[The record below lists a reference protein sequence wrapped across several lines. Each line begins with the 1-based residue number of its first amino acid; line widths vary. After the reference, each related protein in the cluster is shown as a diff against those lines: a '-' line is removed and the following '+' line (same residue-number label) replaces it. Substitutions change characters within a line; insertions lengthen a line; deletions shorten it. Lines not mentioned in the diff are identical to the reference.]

1 MFSNKMI
8 AGILIPVVLEQ
19 LLNSIM
25 GTADTMMVSNI
36 GSAAISAVSLV
47 DSINI
52 LVIQAFS
59 ALAAGGAIVCSQYI
73 GQQNKKMAN
82 ESARQ
87 VLFIITAISIAVSV
101 LCLGFKKPLLRLIF
115 GSVEADV
122 MRASETYFFYTA
134 ISFPFIAAYDS
145 AASIFRAQEN
155 TKGPMLISM
164 ISNAMNI
171 VGNAI
176 MIWIFHMGVA
186 GAAISTLVS
195 RIFCA
200 VVVLIQLR
208 KDRQPIVVRAYLKI
222 CPDWAMIRR
231 ILGIGIPSGV
241 ENSMFQLGKLAIQS
255 TVSTLGTTAIA
266 AQAKDVNT
274 IFGAMIV
281 GGIVAIVVGLTI
293 KQIRKVFPP
302 LVIGTVI
309 FAIGLSLYKTA
320 INYMAGNSANT
331 YEVIVEQRGQTA
343 ALVYGSWQNWLVSLV
358 TLAIVIGLNHY
369 GKGLFKLASILIG
382 LVCGYVLALCF
393 GMVDFSALSSAGWF
407 QLPQPFA
414 FGVKF
419 DISAIIPLAI
429 LFLVNSIQAMGDLS
443 ATTSGG
449 MDRLPT
455 DQELNGGI
463 IGYGISNIVS
473 ACFGCPPTA
482 TYSQNV
488 GIVGSTKVVARK
500 VFSLSAFI
508 LLIAGLIPKFSA
520 LLRTIPQCVLGGAV
534 ASVFAGIAM
543 TGIKLLVSEGMSTRN
558 TTVAGLSIAIGM
570 GVSLS
575 NGCLNQMTST
585 IYDGLGMTMGLENFQ
600 SIKAF
605 FDMFHFK

>member
-1 MFSNKMI
+1 MKEKKSEAPRRGNEELFKWDGNPTFGQI
-8 AGILIPVVLEQ
+8 LPLAAQHVLAAVVGCVTPAILVANAANNAGGNVNMGLLIQ
-19 LLNSIM
+19 M
-25 GTADTMMVSNI
+25 
-36 GSAAISAVSLV
+36 SLV
-47 DSINI
+47 FAALSTFLQLYGNKIH
-52 LVIQAFS
+52 LGSGLPVI
-59 ALAAGGAIVCSQYI
+59 I
-73 GQQNKKMAN
+73 G
-82 ESARQ
+82 
-87 VLFIITAISIAVSV
+87 VS
-101 LCLGFKKPLLRLIF
+101 F
-115 GSVEADV
+115 
-122 MRASETYFFYTA
+122 
-134 ISFPFIAAYDS
+134 AYVP
-145 AASIFRAQEN
+145 
-155 TKGPMLISM
+155 TM
-164 ISNAMNI
+164 
-171 VGNAI
+171 
-176 MIWIFHMGVA
+176 
-186 GAAISTLVS
+186 
-195 RIFCA
+195 
-200 VVVLIQLR
+200 
-208 KDRQPIVVRAYLKI
+208 
-222 CPDWAMIRR
+222 
-231 ILGIGIPSGV
+231 
-241 ENSMFQLGKLAIQS
+241 
-255 TVSTLGTTAIA
+255 TAIA
-266 AQAKDVNT
+266 AQAQDVNT

-281 GGIVAIVVGLTI
+281 GGIVAIIVGLTI

-393 GMVDFSALSSAGWF
+393 GMVDFSALSNAGWF

-429 LFLVNSIQAMGDLS
+429 LFLVNSIQAMGDFS

-488 GIVGSTKVVARK
+488 GIVTTTKVINRCVLGLAAVILGVAGI
-500 VFSLSAFI
+500 V
-508 LLIAGLIPKFSA
+508 PKFSA
-520 LLRTIPQCVLGGAV
+520 LLTTIPQCVLGGATV
-534 ASVFAGIAM
+534 SVFASIAM
-543 TGIKLLVSEGMSTRN
+543 TGMKLVASAEMDYRN
-558 TTVAGLSIAIGM
+558 SSIVGLAAAIGV
-570 GVSLS
+570 GVSQASAALAS
-575 NGCLNQMTST
+575 LPDWVTTIFGKSPVVLATLIAVVLNVILPKSRVERKEEEK
-585 IYDGLGMTMGLENFQ
+585 LKKEVKEK
-600 SIKAF
+600 IKQDHEE
-605 FDMFHFK
+605 FDQQ

>member
-1 MFSNKMI
+1 MKR
-8 AGILIPVVLEQ
+8 G
-19 LLNSIM
+19 
-25 GTADTMMVSNI
+25 
-36 GSAAISAVSLV
+36 
-47 DSINI
+47 
-52 LVIQAFS
+52 
-59 ALAAGGAIVCSQYI
+59 
-73 GQQNKKMAN
+73 
-82 ESARQ
+82 
-87 VLFIITAISIAVSV
+87 
-101 LCLGFKKPLLRLIF
+101 
-115 GSVEADV
+115 
-122 MRASETYFFYTA
+122 
-134 ISFPFIAAYDS
+134 
-145 AASIFRAQEN
+145 SIFELNGIPKFQEAL
-155 TKGPMLISM
+155 PLALQHVV
-164 ISNAMNI
+164 AMI
-171 VGNAI
+171 VGCVTPAI
-176 MIWIFHMGVA
+176 IVA
-186 GAAISTLVS
+186 GAVGGDGLRAKDRVILIQASLVVSALSTLLQLFPIGKKKGFTLGSGLPMIMGVSFAYVPSMQAIAEGYGIST
-195 RIFCA
+195 
-200 VVVLIQLR
+200 
-208 KDRQPIVVRAYLKI
+208 
-222 CPDWAMIRR
+222 
-231 ILGIGIPSGV
+231 ILG
-241 ENSMFQLGKLAIQS
+241 
-255 TVSTLGTTAIA
+255 
-266 AQAKDVNT
+266 AQ
-274 IFGAMIV
+274 IV
-281 GGIVAIVVGLTI
+281 GGIVAIIMGLLV
-293 KQIRKVFPP
+293 KKIRAFFPP
-302 LVIGTVI
+302 LITGTVV
-309 FAIGLSLYKTA
+309 FTIGLSLYPTA
-320 INYMAGNSANT
+320 INYMAGGTSNSD
-331 YEVIVEQRGQTA
+331 
-343 ALVYGSWQNWLVSLV
+343 YGSWQNWLVSLV

-393 GMVDFSALSSAGWF
+393 GMVDFSALSNAGWF

-429 LFLVNSIQAMGDLS
+429 LFLVNSIQAMGDFS

-600 SIKAF
+600 SIINNTFASSPVVLATIFAVILNLVLPKDPKPEA
-605 FDMFHFK
+605 K

>member
-1 MFSNKMI
+1 MNTTSK
-8 AGILIPVVLEQ
+8 E
-19 LLNSIM
+19 
-25 GTADTMMVSNI
+25 
-36 GSAAISAVSLV
+36 GSLFELDGVPKLS
-47 DSINI
+47 
-52 LVIQAFS
+52 QAFPL
-59 ALAAGGAIVCSQYI
+59 ALQ
-73 GQQNKKMAN
+73 
-82 ESARQ
+82 
-87 VLFIITAISIAVSV
+87 
-101 LCLGFKKPLLRLIF
+101 
-115 GSVEADV
+115 
-122 MRASETYFFYTA
+122 
-134 ISFPFIAAYDS
+134 
-145 AASIFRAQEN
+145 
-155 TKGPMLISM
+155 
-164 ISNAMNI
+164 
-171 VGNAI
+171 
-176 MIWIFHMGVA
+176 H
-186 GAAISTLVS
+186 
-195 RIFCA
+195 
-200 VVVLIQLR
+200 VV
-208 KDRQPIVVRAYLKI
+208 
-222 CPDWAMIRR
+222 
-231 ILGIGIPSGV
+231 
-241 ENSMFQLGKLAIQS
+241 
-255 TVSTLGTTAIA
+255 
-266 AQAKDVNT
+266 
-274 IFGAMIV
+274 AMIV
-281 GGIVAIVVGLTI
+281 GCVTPAIIISGAAGLETADRVLLIQASLVVSALATLLQLFPIGKRTGFHLGAGLPVIFGVSFAYVPSMQAIADQGGIPAILGAQIVGGICAILVGLTI
-293 KQIRKVFPP
+293 KKIRKFFPP
-302 LVIGTVI
+302 LIAGPVVFT
-309 FAIGLSLYKTA
+309 IGLSLYPTA
-320 INYMAGNSANT
+320 INYMAGGTGSAT
-331 YEVIVEQRGQTA
+331 
-343 ALVYGSWQNWLVSLV
+343 YGSWQNWLVSLV

-393 GMVDFSALSSAGWF
+393 GMVDFSALSNAGWF

-429 LFLVNSIQAMGDLS
+429 LFLVNSIQAMGDFS

-600 SIKAF
+600 SIINNTFASSPVVLATIFAVILNLVLPKDPKPEA
-605 FDMFHFK
+605 K